1 MVRSDFCNTV
11 HRFVCCIHIYGSE
24 ITTSSNCQALFIFGN
39 PLLYNCTIYT
49 DDRYMYFKCSKI
61 PPVSNCVDKEISW
74 NKQRVGCYT
83 FNIWGHISQN
93 AKAMC
98 LLHFGVR
105 FWRFKIF
112 ACKTVIELWTTHSVC
127 GFNLAS
133 WWTRTC
139 LILN

>member
-1 MVRSDFCNTV
+1 MYDKFVKFSHMFYLGIETNLFLTFPPKFFLTLCMVRSDFCNTV

-74 NKQRVGCYT
+74 NKQRG
-83 FNIWGHISQN
+83 W
-93 AKAMC
+93 M
-98 LLHFGVR
+98 LHLQQV
-105 FWRFKIF
+105 IF
-112 ACKTVIELWTTHSVC
+112 LKMLKLCVC
-127 GFNLAS
+127 
-133 WWTRTC
+133 C
-139 LILN
+139 ILV